1 MEHSYFSLIESGDI
15 FLKDSQLQE
24 ALACYSKALTFS
36 PQGDSLLR
44 LYSNL
49 AVTYKRL
56 GRLQEAEAVIQKG
69 ILINPNYTSFY
80 SNLSSIY
87 KLQNRFA
94 EAVASLQKAITLG
107 SGLNDYLNIIELYKH
122 QKAFKDAFNVAAAA
136 IKKFPNEYEAHL
148 ALGNLFASVKA
159 FDKSISPYLKAIELA
174 PSKAPAYNNIGVA
187 YKELGD
193 NQKSLTAYQKA
204 LQINPNNAAAHNN
217 IGNLLRNIGDTDA
230 AIRHLDY
237 SIKLN
242 PMYANAYSNL
252 GAVYKE
258 LKDYDAAIVYYKKA
272 LELNPEHTD
281 ANFDMALIELS
292 HGNYRSGWEKYEHRL
307 KMPELLSKTYKYK
320 TPMWKGENLRGKT
333 IILQNEQGFGDNI
346 MFIRYVPNFLALG
359 AEVIIRTRPELVK
372 LFETIDGVAKV
383 CSEDE
388 NTMPEHDFYIP
399 LLSCPYRFD
408 TQLDSIPAKFPYL
421 HPNKEHINIG
431 FDDSKTNIG
440 IVWSSSRTNKDFKN
454 KYIGI
459 QNYVELLNIEQTKWF
474 SLQAGEDASQ
484 IQKEGFEGRVVDLS
498 SELIDFSAT
507 AAIIDTL
514 DVIITTDTSVAHL
527 CGAMNKETYVLV
539 PKPADWRW
547 MQDGDSTPWYPS
559 LKIFRQTQKGSW
571 KEPISAIAKLLRQ
584 RIKEEKRAL

>member
-1 MEHSYFSLIESGDI
+1 MEHSYSSLIESGDI
-15 FLKDSQLQE
+15 FLKDSQLKE
-24 ALACYSKALTFS
+24 ALACYNKALTFS

-44 LYSNL
+44 LYNNL

-56 GRLQEAEAVIQKG
+56 GKLQEAEAVIQKG
-69 ILINPNYTSFY
+69 ILTNPNYTSFY

-87 KLQNRFA
+87 KLQNRFT
-94 EAVASLQKAITLG
+94 EATASLQKAITLG

-148 ALGNLFASVKA
+148 ALGNLFASIKA
-159 FDKSISPYLKAIELA
+159 FDKSIPPYLKAIELA
-174 PSKAPAYNNIGVA
+174 PNKAPAYNNIGVA

-193 NQKSLTAYQKA
+193 NQKSLAAYQKA
-204 LQINPNNAAAHNN
+204 LQINPNDAAAHNN
-217 IGNLLRNIGDTDA
+217 IGNLLRNIGDTNA
-230 AIRHLDY
+230 AIRHLGY

-242 PMYANAYSNL
+242 PMYADAYSNL

-272 LELNPEHTD
+272 LELNPEHTN

-292 HGNYRSGWEKYEHRL
+292 HGNYQSGWEKYEHRL

-388 NTMPEHDFYIP
+388 YTMPEHDFYIP
-399 LLSCPYRFD
+399 LLSCPSRFD
-408 TQLDSIPAKFPYL
+408 TQLDSIPAQFPYL
-421 HPNKEHINIG
+421 KAPQPIFEMPAEGIKIG
-431 FDDSKTNIG
+431 ITWSGSKTNKG
-440 IVWSSSRTNKDFKN
+440 HKDR
-454 KYIGI
+454 YIGLHALTPLFELKNI
-459 QNYVELLNIEQTKWF
+459 TWYSLQLGDDIDQIAELGLEKIIIDKTELLT
-474 SLQAGEDASQ
+474 
-484 IQKEGFEGRVVDLS
+484 
-498 SELIDFSAT
+498 DFSKT
-507 AAIIDTL
+507 AALISGL
-514 DVIITTDTSVAHL
+514 DLVITGDTSVAHL
-527 CGAMNKETYVLV
+527 AGALNKKTYLLLSQ
-539 PKPADWRW
+539 PAEWRW
-547 MQDGDSTPWYPS
+547 MQNGDSTPWYRS
-559 LKIFRQTQKGSW
+559 LKVFRQTQKGSW
-571 KEPISAIAKLLRQ
+571 REPISAIAKLLRQ